1 MAASGPAPRLHWWG
15 TVLYLPLLYGVGWLT
30 SRPLLLLAPGWRADQ
45 VDLAGLAVSLLLL
58 LLTLPLRL
66 RRVWDDGHPWQR
78 LGVLPAMTT
87 LPISAHGCSDA
98 GVLASRCAV
107 MPACRR
113 AVIQALLRGLLKAML
128 LLGPLTVLLMLLG
141 QARWLGQLGGSEL
154 LNALALMLGVGFAEE
169 LLFRGWL
176 WGELELLLG
185 NQRALLAQAGLFAL
199 LHPWYRLPSPQ
210 ALALLGGLLLLGLAL
225 ALQRR
230 ADGGLLWGAIGLHG
244 GLVGGWFAL
253 QNGLIELSP
262 AAPGWLV
269 GPGGTN
275 PNPIG
280 GLFGWLGLL
289 ALLWVR
295 RRWWR
300 PRDAC

>member
-1 MAASGPAPRLHWWG
+1 MGSQDAAPRVHCWG
-15 TVLYLPLLYGVGWLT
+15 TLLYVPLLYGVGWLT

-66 RRVWDDGHPWQR
+66 RRVWGDGHPWQR
-78 LGVLPAMTT
+78 LGLVPAADTV
-87 LPISAHGCSDA
+87 PSGQ
-98 GVLASRCAV
+98 
-107 MPACRR
+107 R
-113 AVIQALLRGLLKAML
+113 AVIQALLRGLLKAL
-128 LLGPLTVLLMLLG
+128 LLLAPLTLLLVLLG
-141 QARWLGQLGGSEL
+141 QARWLGELGSGEL
-154 LNALALMLGVGFAEE
+154 ANAIALMLGVGFAEE

-185 NQRALLAQAGLFAL
+185 GRRALLAQAGLFAL
-199 LHPWYRLPSPQ
+199 LHPWYRLPGLQS
-210 ALALLGGLLLLGLAL
+210 LALLGGLVLLGLAL

-262 AAPGWLV
+262 AAPSWLV
-269 GPGGTN
+269 GPGGAN

-289 ALLWVR
+289 TLLWVR
-295 RRWWR
+295 RRWR
-300 PRDAC
+300 